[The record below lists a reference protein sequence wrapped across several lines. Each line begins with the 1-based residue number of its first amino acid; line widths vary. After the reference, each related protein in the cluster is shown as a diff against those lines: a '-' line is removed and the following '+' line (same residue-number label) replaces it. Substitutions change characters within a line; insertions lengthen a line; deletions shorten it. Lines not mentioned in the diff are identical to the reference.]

1 MTLRQSL
8 HVFLSQ
14 YNERRL
20 ATTKRW
26 ELSVEDNLR
35 YRLLLLLLLHI
46 NYLVGR
52 HRKRL
57 WCLELLIVFILVIVV
72 LLILAVLIVI

>member
-20 ATTKRW
+20 ATTERW

-46 NYLVGR
+46 NYLAGR

-57 WCLELLIVFILVIVV
+57 WCLELLILFILVIVV